1 VPRPHRVIL
10 QDRRSAPTAL
20 SAVSVLSLLS
30 VLSACASY
38 QAAPVDQSSLTA
50 AYNARRLDDP
60 GLHGYLASAGLDP
73 ATTGWQARDLALA
86 AWYWSPSLDRARAA
100 RTEAIA
106 GQITAGYRPQPGLSA
121 AVEKDYSGGGGEPPW
136 GVSGTL
142 SFTFELGGKRGARMA
157 RAQARTF
164 LAEEEVSL
172 VAWQEAT
179 DVRRSADRLASAEF
193 RLGDVRAELSAL
205 RTLDSVLKARYREGV
220 VTRADLAQNEAEL
233 QGALVERGLAQRELR
248 DAVSGMAASVGV
260 VPGQLDTLKV
270 APPGESWCTAASALP
285 RDSLQSLVVR
295 SRPEVGVA
303 LAAYSVTEADVRL
316 QIANQYPDITLGPGL
331 FFDHGINKWT
341 VLFAL
346 PTIPFHRNRGP
357 IAEAEARRGVAAAQV
372 AVVQDSALADL
383 DTGLERC
390 AVSSALRA
398 SADSLFDL
406 IRERADRAQAAYDR
420 GETSR
425 LELAFLDLARVR
437 AERTRH
443 AADQQRREAGTLLEQ
458 AAGVWRSDPPARWP
472 NPANEPRGTTLL
484 KDTLP

>member
-1 VPRPHRVIL
+1 MA
-10 QDRRSAPTAL
+10 DRRIAELRAWRLPAG
-20 SAVSVLSLLS
+20 SVLALSLL
-30 VLSACASY
+30 LSCAPY
-38 QAAPVDQSSLTA
+38 QPAPVDQAALTA
-50 AYNARRLDDP
+50 AYNARGLDDP
-60 GLHGYLASAGLDP
+60 GLQGYLSAAGLDP

-86 AWYWSPSLDRARAA
+86 AWYWSPALDRARAA

-106 GQITAGYRPQPGLSA
+106 SQITAGTRPQPGLA
-121 AVEKDYSGGGGEPPW
+121 VGVEKDYSGGGGEPPW

-142 SFTFELGGKRGARMA
+142 AFTFELGGKRGARIA
-157 RAQARTF
+157 RSQARTF

-172 VAWQEAT
+172 VAWQEAM
-179 DVRRSADRLASAEF
+179 DVRRMADRLASAELK
-193 RLGDVRAELSAL
+193 LGDVRAELRAL
-205 RTLDSVLKARYREGV
+205 RTLDSVLKGRYREGV
-220 VTRADLAQNEAEL
+220 VTRSDLAQNEAEL
-233 QGALVERGLAQRELR
+233 QGTLVERGLAQRELR
-248 DAVSGMAASVGV
+248 EAMAGMAASVGV
-260 VPGQLDTLKV
+260 VPAQLDTLKV
-270 APPGESWCTAASALP
+270 MPPQGSWCTVAATLP

-303 LAAYSVTEADVRL
+303 LAGYSVAEADVRVE
-316 QIANQYPDITLGPGL
+316 IARQYPDITLGPGL

-357 IAEAEARRGVAAAQV
+357 IAESEARRGVAAAQV

-383 DTGLERC
+383 DVGLERC
-390 AVSSALRA
+390 SVTTALQA
-398 SADSLFDL
+398 SADSLFAL
-406 IRERADRAQAAYDR
+406 IQERADRAQAAYDR

-443 AADQQRREAGTLLEQ
+443 AADQQRREAGTLLEA
-458 AAGVWRSDPPARWP
+458 AAGVWRSDPPSRWP
-472 NPANEPRGTTLL
+472 NPANEPRGNPPL